1 MSRIAKLVRTLKKYE
16 NFAALKPLL
25 SLGTLVGIIL
35 LAAHLLA
42 CFWYLIGTWGKIVIL
57 SRFALSALANPE
69 KHHNRR
75 PGHDPAEQ

>member
-35 LAAHLLA
+35 LAAA
-42 CFWYLIGTWGKIVIL
+42 AGASVAIGAAP
-57 SRFALSALANPE
+57 SMRANWRLE
-69 KHHNRR
+69 Y
-75 PGHDPAEQ
+75 

>member
-42 CFWYLIGTWGKIVIL
+42 CFWYLIGTWDQVIQFFL
-57 SRFALSALANPE
+57 PFDFTPLNVNFAL
-69 KHHNRR
+69 
-75 PGHDPAEQ
+75 

>member
-1 MSRIAKLVRTLKKYE
+1 VSRIAKLVRTLKKYE

-57 SRFALSALANPE
+57 SRFVVLLANPE
-69 KHHNRR
+69 KYHNRR
-75 PGHDPAEQ
+75 PGHDPAER